1 MDMYVINDLNG
12 ELLEHFIKKNY
23 NKQLKKD
30 LGQKKSLKEKQMNY
44 MSNGKEMIIS
54 LIAGFI
60 KKT

>member
-30 LGQKKSLKEKQMNY
+30 LG
-44 MSNGKEMIIS
+44 
-54 LIAGFI
+54 
-60 KKT
+60 

>member
-12 ELLEHFIKKNY
+12 ELLEHFIKKNCK
-23 NKQLKKD
+23 KQFNKD
-30 LGQKKSLKEKQMNY
+30 LGQKKSLKEKQINH
-44 MSNGKEMIIS
+44 MSNGKEMIIT

>member
-30 LGQKKSLKEKQMNY
+30 LGQKKSFKEKQLNY
-44 MSNGKEMIIS
+44 MSNGKEMIIP